1 MEWILAS
8 IAVGSSGLV
17 LLYYTAKRNGKLEQQ
32 LREKSALLNA
42 QAQDFR
48 TIEAQM
54 ARWDTWRE
62 SVQDRLKAINVATIP
77 DSDLQRLYKDPVH
90 VEVTDPYSTK
100 LGEGKP
106 SK

>member
-1 MEWILAS
+1 MGWILGL
-8 IAVGSSGLV
+8 IAVCGSGLV

-54 ARWDTWRE
+54 SRWDSWRE

-90 VEVTDPYSTK
+90 VEVTDPYATKLEKKQSTK
-100 LGEGKP
+100 
-106 SK
+106 